1 MSIKILRPIDVCE
14 KLGISKATIYR
25 LEKNNDFPKRKQLG
39 LRAVG
44 WLESDIDEW
53 IQKRAKER
61 DKS

>member
-14 KLGISKATIYR
+14 KLGISKGTIYR